1 MQSFFEEL
9 KRRNVIR
16 VGAAYL
22 VASWLVVQ
30 LVETIF
36 PAFGFGDGAVRI
48 AVLIM
53 GIGAIPVLILAWAFE
68 ITPEGVKRENEV
80 DRSQSITGQTG
91 QKLNRAFIIL
101 LIASLGFFA
110 VDKFV
115 LAPERVKAELAQARQ
130 EGAAQ
135 AQSNAGQEPAASPV
149 KSQSVAV
156 LPFVA
161 MSRGEDDEYFADGL
175 TEEILNALAQLPE
188 LLVTA
193 RTSAF
198 FFKGKDVPVQEIADT
213 LGVKHIVEGS
223 VRRDQGRLRVT
234 AQLIRASDGF
244 HLWSETFDRNSTD
257 SFAVQ
262 TDVAEKIALALNV
275 VLDEKKRA
283 QMREAGVGEP
293 EAYIAYQ
300 KGLELASL
308 AHAGDDIL
316 SDLARAN
323 IFFEKAFTLAPNFS
337 DAYMWHADYYT
348 HILMESDGEAPL
360 PGITAADIAA
370 APIAM
375 AKDLD
380 NALRTAPDEGRKA
393 NLEFD
398 RALLTGNWRG
408 LLPLADRAL
417 AQPGCP
423 TGQWLTFTALFGR
436 AAEGL
441 DDFSRELECDPLVV
455 TARRQQVASAIWM
468 EEPGRAVE
476 LAEQGMEFVTSDT
489 RESLV
494 IVHIEALIAAG
505 RLDEAQAIVN
515 NNLRSRVAIAR
526 LGVALAAARGDS
538 AAGHA
543 RLEESAAVV
552 PAYSLDAFVARAM
565 LGDREMTNR
574 RASEVD
580 ARPVGYIFLLEAIYQ
595 CYCGALF
602 DLEATPN
609 FAAKLNEAGVQ
620 WPPPSPIKFP
630 LKTW

>member
-1 MQSFFEEL
+1 
-9 KRRNVIR
+9 
-16 VGAAYL
+16 
-22 VASWLVVQ
+22 
-30 LVETIF
+30 
-36 PAFGFGDGAVRI
+36 
-48 AVLIM
+48 
-53 GIGAIPVLILAWAFE
+53 
-68 ITPEGVKRENEV
+68 
-80 DRSQSITGQTG
+80 
-91 QKLNRAFIIL
+91 
-101 LIASLGFFA
+101 
-110 VDKFV
+110 
-115 LAPERVKAELAQARQ
+115 
-130 EGAAQ
+130 
-135 AQSNAGQEPAASPV
+135 
-149 KSQSVAV
+149 
-156 LPFVA
+156 
-161 MSRGEDDEYFADGL
+161 
-175 TEEILNALAQLPE
+175 
-188 LLVTA
+188 
-193 RTSAF
+193 
-198 FFKGKDVPVQEIADT
+198 
-213 LGVKHIVEGS
+213 
-223 VRRDQGRLRVT
+223 
-234 AQLIRASDGF
+234 
-244 HLWSETFDRNSTD
+244 
-257 SFAVQ
+257 
-262 TDVAEKIALALNV
+262 
-275 VLDEKKRA
+275 
-283 QMREAGVGEP
+283 
-293 EAYIAYQ
+293 
-300 KGLELASL
+300 LASL

-316 SDLARAN
+316 SDLAKAN
-323 IFFEKAFTLAPNFS
+323 IFFEKAFTLVPNFS

-348 HILMESDGEAPL
+348 HILMESDGETPL

-489 RESLV
+489 RDSLV

-526 LGVALAAARGDS
+526 LSVALAAARGDS

-543 RLEESAAVV
+543 RLEESATVV

-620 WPPPSPIKFP
+620 WPPPTPIKFP